1 MSKIKTALVA
11 SLFACI
17 LYFLC
22 RRVYSYGELA
32 KIVMQ
37 SRQLNHPMNTLTKGE
52 GKELTKA
59 LVIEAYKQPLYST
72 TKYKRQAVIQFAN
85 EVRSACLRTI
95 K

>member
-1 MSKIKTALVA
+1 MLASSASYAEGFTAED
-11 SLFACI
+11 CET
-17 LYFLC
+17 YE
-22 RRVYSYGELA
+22 ELA

-37 SRQLNHPMNTLTKGE
+37 SRQLNHPMNALTKGE

-72 TKYKRQAVIQFAN
+72 AKYKRQAVIQFAN